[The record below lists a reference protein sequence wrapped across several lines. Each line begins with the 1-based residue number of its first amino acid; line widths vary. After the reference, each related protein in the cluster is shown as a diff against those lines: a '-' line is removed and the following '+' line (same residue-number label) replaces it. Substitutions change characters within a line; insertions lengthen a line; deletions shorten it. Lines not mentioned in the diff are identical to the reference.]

1 MNAEVTLYRCYWPP
15 AYDYLNVFG
24 IAEFVAKSYD
34 LLMTLELDENHAY
47 SIASLLPAGAII
59 DIVPV
64 QAEALEN
71 QEIDDLLFY
80 SQQENAAEF
89 DKN

>member
-1 MNAEVTLYRCYWPP
+1 MTAEVTLYRCYWPP
-15 AYDYLNVFG
+15 AYDYLKVFG
-24 IAEFVAKSYD
+24 IEEFVAKSYD
-34 LLMTLELDENHAY
+34 LLMTLELAEDHAY

-64 QAEALEN
+64 QPEPL
-71 QEIDDLLFY
+71 QDQDIDDLLFY
-80 SQQENAAEF
+80 SNGDTAAEF

>member
-1 MNAEVTLYRCYWPP
+1 MNAEVTLYRCYWP
-15 AYDYLNVFG
+15 AAFDYLKVLGVKAF
-24 IAEFVAKSYD
+24 AAKAYD
-34 LLMTLELDENHAY
+34 LLMTLEVDNEHAY

-64 QAEALEN
+64 EAMPLQT
-71 QEIDDLLFY
+71 QEIDDLLFF
-80 SQQENAAEF
+80 SHNESAAGF